1 MTLSK
6 EFNSAQRAAFCV
18 YSGRG
23 IAQLRNHLTEHF
35 DSMNETNGTD
45 DTEYDDDDYE
55 IFNDDGTPEPDAD
68 VDMEPVAVVSDPASG
83 YVTNTRGRIQPQAH
97 EFVFDRHRSPRVTT
111 IATSTIGAGRQGSN
125 VPPSVNILGATS
137 RLNAQIQ
144 DGFATPVA
152 GPEGNRQ
159 DPHADQSMSNMR
171 PIVESSFNLTGSQIG
186 VPLCQYTVPSQHY
199 AGMSQQGYQPKQTMD
214 QHMQVHHYEQYAVP
228 DVGTSSNYQGTPMD
242 TGRWTMVDATS
253 SNAEGSSNHWNVGR
267 AWRSF
272 HFRHNAQEDIYQSHP
287 PASGGAYPRH

>member
-68 VDMEPVAVVSDPASG
+68 VDTEPPAVVSDPASA
-83 YVTNTRGRIQPQAH
+83 YVTNTRGRGQPQAH
-97 EFVFDRHRSPRVTT
+97 EFVFDRHRPPRVTT

-144 DGFATPVA
+144 DGFAS
-152 GPEGNRQ
+152 RQ
-159 DPHADQSMSNMR
+159 DSHADQSMSNMR

-186 VPLCQYTVPSQHY
+186 VPLCQYTVQSQHY
-199 AGMSQQGYQPKQTMD
+199 AGMSQQGYPPKQTTD
-214 QHMQVHHYEQYAVP
+214 QHMQGHHYEQYAVP

-242 TGRWTMVDATS
+242 NGRWTMVDATS

-272 HFRHNAQEDIYQSHP
+272 HFGHNAQEDIYQSHP

>member
-1 MTLSK
+1 MSK

-45 DTEYDDDDYE
+45 DTEYEDDDYE
-55 IFNDDGTPEPDAD
+55 IFNDDGSPEPDAD
-68 VDMEPVAVVSDPASG
+68 VDMEPVVVASDPAS
-83 YVTNTRGRIQPQAH
+83 VTNTRGRVQPQAH

-125 VPPSVNILGATS
+125 VPPSVNILGATT

-152 GPEGNRQ
+152 GPEGSRQ
-159 DPHADQSMSNMR
+159 DPRSDQSMSNMR
-171 PIVESSFNLTGSQIG
+171 SIVESSFNLTDGQIG
-186 VPLCQYTVPSQHY
+186 VPLCQYTVSSQHY
-199 AGMSQQGYQPKQTMD
+199 AGISQQGYQPQQTID

-228 DVGTSSNYQGTPMD
+228 DVGTSNNYQRIPMGT
-242 TGRWTMVDATS
+242 GQWTVVDATP

-267 AWRSF
+267 TWRAF
-272 HFRHNAQEDIYQSHP
+272 HFGHNAQEGIYQPHP